1 MAMGRGGRGLVRG
14 IVRVGW
20 RLCFR
25 LSGARSGK
33 CEKRRK
39 DNEVR
44 GEGGCGER
52 GKRGMGGMGVGEDYT
67 PIRRR
72 LRSQEALKSNIP
84 ALLSLPTHT
93 SHHITQI
100 TNTERE
106 EDKDKMRNTTKY
118 LIFITIIGDLLL
130 LLCCSRERYIETTND
145 VMTSLH
151 LRLSSC
157 LL

>member
-1 MAMGRGGRGLVRG
+1 MWRERKERNGRNGRGR
-14 IVRVGW
+14 
-20 RLCFR
+20 RLYTNQAQTA
-25 LSGARSGK
+25 LSGGAEEQHPSITIIA
-33 CEKRRK
+33 
-39 DNEVR
+39 DSH
-44 GEGGCGER
+44 
-52 GKRGMGGMGVGEDYT
+52 
-67 PIRRR
+67 I
-72 LRSQEALKSNIP
+72 
-84 ALLSLPTHT
+84 T

-130 LLCCSRERYIETTND
+130 LLCCSRERYTETTND